1 MKQGIIFILLLG
13 LGFIG
18 CQKDTQTNA
27 SIVGDW
33 QRNIVVD
40 NGYSIPVELS
50 FNEDGTAGAMIGD
63 SDDGNEIFG
72 TYSINDGIITV
83 LDEDCGLENE
93 GNYSYTV
100 SNTELTLTFIN
111 DECEDCEVGS
121 RPHFISNCSTAV
133 WTRVD

>member
-1 MKQGIIFILLLG
+1 MKQGIIFILISVLM
-13 LGFIG
+13 FIG

-72 TYSINDGIITV
+72 TYSINEAKAYMKRAGV
-83 LDEDCGLENE
+83 AVRPVE
-93 GNYSYTV
+93 GGQEKWARS
-100 SNTELTLTFIN
+100 L
-111 DECEDCEVGS
+111 
-121 RPHFISNCSTAV
+121 IS
-133 WTRVD
+133 